1 METVTE
7 QVKTSKSNHSII
19 EVLEFCKTQ
28 NLPARVVGRWVWVEF
43 ESKPSADIRQAMKD
57 FLPELIIKRTDKIGF
72 DAPVNELFRD
82 DQIIRFCNDIIN
94 SESFK
99 ARPYWKWEEVDKGVK
114 RHQRGTINIGDT
126 IWKWINLELWLR
138 QFFPDDFKIKNPNV

>member
-1 METVTE
+1 MRW
-7 QVKTSKSNHSII
+7 SIESRPPFLDVHLANAALSI
-19 EVLEFCKTQ
+19 SSEKLL
-28 NLPARVVGRWVWVEF
+28 NGGRTKVIF
-43 ESKPSADIRQAMKD
+43 RQAMKD

-138 QFFPDDFKIKNPNV
+138 QFFPDDCKIKNPNV